1 MFKNPIAAITNYF
14 LEAQS
19 SSTLQQMSLLGAG
32 AIAELEEKLERHY
45 GMKYALCVSS
55 ATMGLWAIAMALELG
70 DSTFVTTPYTYGA
83 SLSGFLQV
91 GCQPIFADID
101 HTLTLDPDSVRKAIA
116 PNTKAILG
124 VDLYGVPCD
133 ALTMRA
139 IADRYGIFYIADAA
153 QSFGA
158 SRNDLPASALA
169 DALVVSF
176 TFGKS
181 LFAGEGGAI
190 LTNNEDLYR
199 KLLWWT
205 QHPMRQ
211 RLELGLD
218 LDNEFAT
225 NARIHPLAAIWA
237 NAVFAESLESVA
249 EHQVECFELIDA
261 LNEIGL
267 TEPIDFREWEIVP
280 SFFRMSATWKDEPQD
295 EALLKALGDRGF
307 SVRLESPPVRLIY
320 QQPAFL
326 AQYGNKYQSIS
337 PHQLDQLEAL
347 IKRLFC
353 LISHH

>member
-19 SSTLQQMSLLGAG
+19 SSALQQTSLLGAG

-45 GMKYALCVSS
+45 GMRYALCVSN

-101 HTLTLDPDSVRKAIA
+101 HTLTLNPDSVRKAIA

-133 ALTMRA
+133 ALTMRE
-139 IADRYGIFYIADAA
+139 IADHYGIFYIADAA

-190 LTNNEDLYR
+190 LTNNEELYR

-218 LDNEFAT
+218 LDNEFAI
-225 NARIHPLAAIWA
+225 NARIHPLAAIP
-237 NAVFAESLESVA
+237 NSKS
-249 EHQVECFELIDA
+249 
-261 LNEIGL
+261 
-267 TEPIDFREWEIVP
+267 
-280 SFFRMSATWKDEPQD
+280 SK
-295 EALLKALGDRGF
+295 
-307 SVRLESPPVRLIY
+307 
-320 QQPAFL
+320 
-326 AQYGNKYQSIS
+326 
-337 PHQLDQLEAL
+337 
-347 IKRLFC
+347 
-353 LISHH
+353 